1 MVGLPAA
8 VTAGASA
15 TFSWQGLDPSTGM
28 TVIWGDGTANGT
40 FTSSGTGTGSAAHT
54 YATNGTYTQT
64 VTNTATGQNVAR
76 RTFTVPYA
84 GGAGFAPRML
94 DQPAEGDGEQPE
106 QQRVEQEPRLG
117 VGDPPLEEEHEEPG
131 AGFDPAAHTVQE
143 VQDYVLENPDQA
155 EGVLAL
161 EEEGKSRVTLVTW
174 LENFTTEA

>member
-1 MVGLPAA
+1 MSQVAIHHPSSYNLSGMVGLPAA
-8 VTAGASA
+8 VTAGVSA

-84 GGAGFAPRML
+84 GGAGFAPRMVQAPP
-94 DQPAEGDGEQPE
+94 DDGGDT
-106 QQRVEQEPRLG
+106 
-117 VGDPPLEEEHEEPG
+117 GDEDSSAG
-131 AGFDPAAHTVQE
+131 ANAGFDPAAHTVSE
-143 VQDYVLENPDQA
+143 VEDYVTANPDQRDA
-155 EGVLAL
+155 VLVL
-161 EEEGKSRVTLVTW
+161 EEEGKDRVTLVAW
-174 LENFTTEA
+174 LENFTPGG